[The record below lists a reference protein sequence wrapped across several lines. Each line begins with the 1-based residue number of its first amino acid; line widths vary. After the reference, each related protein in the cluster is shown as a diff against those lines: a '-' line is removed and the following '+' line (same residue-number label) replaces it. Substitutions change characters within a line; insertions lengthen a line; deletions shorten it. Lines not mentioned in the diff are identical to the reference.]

1 MKSIF
6 TRKNFAIGFHQKSIE
21 AKDIQS
27 APLKL
32 TSQYRAVSN
41 YVLVFAFMLTSLQ
54 SFNWVKLH
62 NV

>member
-41 YVLVFAFMLTSLQ
+41 YVLVFAFMLTSIQ
-54 SFNWVKLH
+54 SFH
-62 NV
+62 